1 MGRSNFTQR
10 CREAESAEREL
21 LKREVYE
28 RVAEER
34 FMRVLLKRE
43 ISERVLKKEKK
54 LSENELRERI
64 FGK

>member
-1 MGRSNFTQR
+1 M
-10 CREAESAEREL
+10 RE
-21 LKREVYE
+21 
-28 RVAEER
+28 
-34 FMRVLLKRE
+34 LLKRE